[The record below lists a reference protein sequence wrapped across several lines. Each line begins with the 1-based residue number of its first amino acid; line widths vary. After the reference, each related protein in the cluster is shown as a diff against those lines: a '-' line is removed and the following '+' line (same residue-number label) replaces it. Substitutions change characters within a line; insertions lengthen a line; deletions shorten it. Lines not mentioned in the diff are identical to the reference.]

1 MNLMIKKILTCL
13 KAAGRRFRVIFRP
26 CAGYVFCAAF
36 LAALS
41 CGQTPRAFGVQFSE
55 KELLADL
62 KTEENRANIRK
73 DTLNRLTQDERKAY
87 ASLAS
92 TEDNILRIEK
102 NMVEQREKLVLLA
115 KSGAEAQAEYEKIF
129 AERNKAE
136 IAMREVLRTVWE
148 LHSRKQSIGG
158 RTMDEWPVVDRE
170 YRWSAEIFTSLDA
183 YHGQILER
191 EELLKEISGRRAG
204 LARTITANLA
214 EFENEKSRILA
225 DRIKYEQHL
234 AEIRKNK
241 QSVQEELDVTVK
253 LISNLNF
260 NLQSVR
266 LASADIDHSKGSLV
280 WPAQGTIVQHF
291 KPPVQGIGIATVN
304 GAPVY
309 AVHAGTVMYNDTMRG
324 LGRVVVVQHGGA
336 YFTVYAFLSDSAV
349 KQGQAV
355 SRGQNIGKTGY
366 YPVLKSSGVYF
377 ELRHH
382 QKTVDP
388 EPWLAR
394 MSG

>member
-1 MNLMIKKILTCL
+1 MINKTSICL
-13 KAAGRRFRVIFRP
+13 KAAGRRLRAVFRP
-26 CAGYVFCAAF
+26 RAGYVFCAVF
-36 LAALS
+36 LAALL
-41 CGQTPRAFGVQFSE
+41 CGQTPRVFGVQFSE
-55 KELLADL
+55 KELLAGL
-62 KTEENRANIRK
+62 KAEENRANIRK

-87 ASLAS
+87 SSLAS
-92 TEDNILRIEK
+92 VEDNILRIEK
-102 NMVEQREKLVLLA
+102 NMAEQREKLVLLA
-115 KSGAEAQAEYEKIF
+115 KSGAEAQAEYEKIS
-129 AERNKAE
+129 AERNKSE

-158 RTMDEWPVVDRE
+158 RTLDEWPVVDRE
-170 YRWSAEIFTSLDA
+170 YRWSTEIFASLDV

-191 EELLKEISGRRAG
+191 EELLKEINGRRAG
-204 LARTITANLA
+204 LARAITASLT
-214 EFENEKSRILA
+214 EFENEKSVILA

-253 LISNLNF
+253 LISDLNF

-266 LASADIDHSKGSLV
+266 MASADIDHSKGSLV
-280 WPAQGTIVQHF
+280 WPAQGRIVQRF

-304 GAPVY
+304 GAPVC

-349 KQGQAV
+349 KQGQTV